1 MTDTTAESSTVPL
14 SLVKPGERVRVSAI
28 QAGHRFRTRLHAMGL
43 TLGSTLE
50 VLNSVRGHPVVLQVM
65 GSRVAIG
72 YRMAQKILVRKIQ

>member
-1 MTDTTAESSTVPL
+1 MTNITAGSSTVPL
-14 SLVKPGERVRVSAI
+14 SLVKPGEHVRVSVI
-28 QAGHRFRTRLHAMGL
+28 RSGRGMRTRLHAMGL

-50 VLNSVRGHPVVLQVM
+50 VLNSVQGHPVILQVM